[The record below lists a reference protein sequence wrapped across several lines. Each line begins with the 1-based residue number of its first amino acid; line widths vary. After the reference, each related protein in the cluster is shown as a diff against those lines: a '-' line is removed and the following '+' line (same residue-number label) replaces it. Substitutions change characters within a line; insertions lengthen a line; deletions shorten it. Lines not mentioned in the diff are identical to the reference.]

1 MAFDVRKIVKAQE
14 SASVAERATATWVLC
29 VAGVTALGTGL
40 MQAAV
45 LAWRLEVN
53 GDFIWRSRDFPW
65 MSPAASLLLFAALV
79 PAVLGF
85 LALAGFAHRATD
97 GRRIAAALF
106 SFLGAFTL
114 LLLWQRLH
122 PLAQVALAA
131 GVAMQLSGVLARR
144 TTKTLRIAGFSLAT
158 VAAALGLGSRA
169 WRSVA
174 ERRALAALP
183 AAVDGAP
190 NILIVILDTVRAASL
205 SLYGYERLTTPAL
218 TRWAADGVAFERAI
232 SSSSW
237 TLPSH
242 STMFTGRDASE
253 LTADWRVPLD
263 ANFPTVAEQFRDKGY
278 VTSAFVAN
286 TYYTAH
292 DSGLERGFVHYED
305 YKTTLEQVIWSSTLA
320 QTNLGRALIWSRSW
334 RDVWQA
340 LKRFNT
346 RTPTLLIAHRKR
358 GAEVTDDFL
367 AWQAGQ
373 RGRPFFA
380 FLNYFDAHEKY
391 DPPAKYRQLFSR
403 KPGAKELYEGSIR
416 YLDDQLERL
425 FSTLRRRG
433 VLDNTVVVVTSDHG
447 EQFDEHGLKG
457 HGNSLYLQL
466 IHVPLVLRYPVSV
479 AAGRRVTDPVSLR
492 DLPATLLDLAQL
504 GSPQMP
510 GRSLARFW
518 QPTPAVADSVFISSY
533 LTSFEDGWLA
543 PARQRRMRSLLTR
556 DLHWIRGFDGGEQLY
571 AHWRDPGEHDN
582 LVTDPSAIQR
592 LDSFRTA
599 HSATPQR

>member
-1 MAFDVRKIVKAQE
+1 
-14 SASVAERATATWVLC
+14 
-29 VAGVTALGTGL
+29 
-40 MQAAV
+40 
-45 LAWRLEVN
+45 
-53 GDFIWRSRDFPW
+53 
-65 MSPAASLLLFAALV
+65 
-79 PAVLGF
+79 
-85 LALAGFAHRATD
+85 
-97 GRRIAAALF
+97 
-106 SFLGAFTL
+106 
-114 LLLWQRLH
+114 
-122 PLAQVALAA
+122 
-131 GVAMQLSGVLARR
+131 
-144 TTKTLRIAGFSLAT
+144 
-158 VAAALGLGSRA
+158 
-169 WRSVA
+169 
-174 ERRALAALP
+174 
-183 AAVDGAP
+183 
-190 NILIVILDTVRAASL
+190 
-205 SLYGYERLTTPAL
+205 
-218 TRWAADGVAFERAI
+218 
-232 SSSSW
+232 
-237 TLPSH
+237 
-242 STMFTGRDASE
+242 MFTGRDASE

-403 KPGAKELYEGSIR
+403 KPEAKELYEGSIR

-518 QPTPAVADSVFISSY
+518 KPTPAVADSVFISSY
-533 LTSFEDGWLA
+533 LTNFEDGWLA